1 MILRLD
7 KCGKGGSIGGQNGG
21 LSRVEQEVSNH
32 SKCVIQLSTVDL
44 GLTGF
49 KDSERE

>member
-7 KCGKGGSIGGQNGG
+7 KCGKGGRIGGQNEG
-21 LSRVEQEVSNH
+21 LSRVEQEVSNQGER
-32 SKCVIQLSTVDL
+32 VIQLSTVDL